1 MIAGIRVLPVFLRE
15 FEEGEGPTHADVTH
29 SRGDDPEL
37 NLQDVQ

>member
-1 MIAGIRVLPVFLRE
+1 MIAGILLLPVFLRE
-15 FEEGEGPTHADVTH
+15 FEAEGPTHADFTH

>member
-1 MIAGIRVLPVFLRE
+1 MIAGILLLPVFLGE
-15 FEEGEGPTHADVTH
+15 FEEAEGLTHADFTH